1 MSINH
6 KRNGE
11 NQKSL
16 YTGQWTR
23 DTAIALPEAAAEAAH
38 YIWTMLRRLCRSYL

>member
-6 KRNGE
+6 KHNGE
-11 NQKSL
+11 NPKSL
-16 YTGQWTR
+16 YTGQWVR
-23 DTAIALPEAAAEAAH
+23 DTAIALPESAAEAAQ

>member
-16 YTGQWTR
+16 YTGQWVR
-23 DTAIALPEAAAEAAH
+23 DTAIALPEAAAEAAQ
-38 YIWTMLRRLCRSYL
+38 YIWTAVQKLFVNLL